1 MNSCTNEAVKRTGID
16 NRYQVTGTHDTSA
29 VRDPKQ
35 QTMDT
40 SHAVTVIRPPG
51 HIRVIL
57 GTRGCRNESS
67 YGVLVL
73 RTKLCLQATTTT
85 CTAISAKIYPSIKSE
100 RVFDSII
107 PKKPQPGA
115 EANTTTGIEPGTLGA
130 PDQHN
135 IEEDT
140 FRLQRELYEDATPA
154 RMSPNGQQYLMQARQ
169 SIRMW

>member
-1 MNSCTNEAVKRTGID
+1 MRESFPGTLRLHAAKRLDDATR
-16 NRYQVTGTHDTSA
+16 NY
-29 VRDPKQ
+29 KL
-35 QTMDT
+35 
-40 SHAVTVIRPPG
+40 RPPG

-57 GTRGCRNESS
+57 GPRGCGNESS
-67 YGVLVL
+67 YCVLVL
-73 RTKLCLQATTTT
+73 RTTLCLQATSTA

-100 RVFDSII
+100 RGFDSII
-107 PKKPQPGA
+107 AQKPQPGA
-115 EANTTTGIEPGTLGA
+115 EANTTTGIDPGTLGA

-154 RMSPNGQQYLMQARQ
+154 RMSPSGQQYLMQARQ